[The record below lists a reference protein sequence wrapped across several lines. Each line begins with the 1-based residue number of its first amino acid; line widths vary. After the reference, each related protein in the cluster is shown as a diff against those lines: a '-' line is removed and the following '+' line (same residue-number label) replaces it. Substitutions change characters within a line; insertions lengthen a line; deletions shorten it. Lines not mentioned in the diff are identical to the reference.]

1 MRLNRGWSYH
11 SQVGAAPARQT
22 VLAHLAA
29 RYPHS
34 SPQYVGGADR
44 RR

>member
-1 MRLNRGWSYH
+1 MALNRGWSYQA
-11 SQVGAAPARQT
+11 QVGTAPPRQT

-34 SPQYVGGADR
+34 STKYVGGADR
-44 RR
+44 GR